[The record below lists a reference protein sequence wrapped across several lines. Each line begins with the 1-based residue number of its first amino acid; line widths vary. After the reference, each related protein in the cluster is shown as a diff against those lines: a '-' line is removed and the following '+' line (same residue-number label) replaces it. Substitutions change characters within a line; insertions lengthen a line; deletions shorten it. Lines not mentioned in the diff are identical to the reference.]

1 MNGRPKIPI
10 KNIYYMLCYA
20 WNVLEQSERMEVG
33 SERFEN
39 IYNLLARLYDNG
51 LNILIKQGLNRYYKL
66 QSKAT
71 STLEGRSRFPIKQH
85 TLSNTQ
91 MVCEYEN
98 YTDDII
104 FNQIIKR
111 TIEILVK
118 SPNLDPSLKNKL
130 FKKKLYFTNISDI
143 ELSKPLFK
151 QIRYNRNN
159 YQYRLLMNISEF
171 IYLRL
176 TTTEDQKNLTFLDFV
191 RDQQLQK
198 LYEKF
203 VLNFYR
209 YSSRLENLSGPCA
222 KITLAVGTKY

>member
-1 MNGRPKIPI
+1 MTEQSKIPI
-10 KNIYYMLCYA
+10 RNIYYMLCYA
-20 WNVLEQSERMEVG
+20 WNVLDQSERMEVG

-71 STLEGRSRFPIKQH
+71 STLEGKIKISESIKQH

-91 MVCEYEN
+91 MVCEYED

-171 IYLRL
+171 IYLGL
-176 TTTEDQKNLTFLDFV
+176 ITTEDQKNLTFLDFV
-191 RDQQLQK
+191 RDQQLA
-198 LYEKF
+198 E
-203 VLNFYR
+203 V
-209 YSSRLENLSGPCA
+209 
-222 KITLAVGTKY
+222 V